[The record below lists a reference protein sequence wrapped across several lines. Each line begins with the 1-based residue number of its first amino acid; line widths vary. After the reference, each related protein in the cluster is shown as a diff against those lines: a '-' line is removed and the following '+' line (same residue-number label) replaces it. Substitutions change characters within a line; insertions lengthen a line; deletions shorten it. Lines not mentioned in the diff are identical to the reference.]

1 MKARYIE
8 IYKLRG
14 VLEVIGSERLELVS
28 NGDCRVYLTS
38 QAPDETEHLRRR
50 HACGIMLASSL
61 MGEARMPG
69 ATPRQR
75 FEAALARVR
84 APAGL
89 EGDGLILVVDCLID
103 VPEPNSRHIVELGD
117 LAIGL
122 GLIGEDD
129 LQKRALV
136 VRSAALTAL
145 ALAGF
150 EQPIGGGLLIGAV
163 TLASDES
170 DERPIYVVNPSASA
184 TVTVQQKLLPEQAHE
199 AAEFAQA
206 LLALPS
212 NLVNVPRLLALS
224 EETGGDRLR
233 CFLAAWAGL
242 EIFTSAA
249 FKPYEADFMGA
260 VQAAVPSGTA
270 ALVRRLQEVMSDK
283 YRLADRFTIIASA
296 LSPEDADA
304 DLSVF
309 RVLKKAR
316 DDFAHSMS
324 SDPGALP
331 LEDTQRLLRKYLR
344 LHLLPD

>member
-28 NGDCRVYLTS
+28 DGHCRVYLTG

-50 HACGIMLASSL
+50 HACGIMLANSL
-61 MGEARMPG
+61 TGEVRRPG

-75 FEAALARVR
+75 FEAALSRVR

-89 EGDGLILVVDCLID
+89 EGDGLILVVDCLVD
-103 VPEPNSRHIVELGD
+103 VPDPTSRHIVELGD

-122 GLIGEDD
+122 GLIDEED

-136 VRSAALTAL
+136 VRSIALTAL

-150 EQPIGGGLLIGAV
+150 EQPIGGGLLIGAF
-163 TLASDES
+163 TLASDAP
-170 DERPIYVVNPSASA
+170 DERPIYVVNPSVNA
-184 TVTVQQKLLPEQAHE
+184 TITVQQRLMPEQALE
-199 AAEFAQA
+199 AAEFARA

-212 NLVNVPRLLALS
+212 NLVNVPRLLAPS
-224 EETGGDRLR
+224 QETGGDRLR

-260 VQAAVPSGTA
+260 VRAAVPSGTA
-270 ALVRRLQEVMSDK
+270 PLVRRLQDVMSDK
-283 YRLADRFTIIASA
+283 YRLADRFTIIAGA

-304 DLSVF
+304 DISLF

-324 SDPGALP
+324 SEPEALP
-331 LEDTQRLLRKYLR
+331 LEETQRLLRKYLR
-344 LHLLPD
+344 LHLLSD